1 MDNRNVGTNGVLLQ
15 EQASKPHDAAGGIPQ
30 EARKG
35 RRGDGRREGK
45 GMTSNETTNAPPALA
60 SVGWAALPWRKLEQ
74 SVYRLQKRIYRAS
87 VHGEEW
93 KVHKLQKLLQKSE
106 AARLI
111 AVRRVTQDNQGKNT
125 AGIDGI
131 QSVPPAHR
139 LELAA
144 QIHPR
149 HHKRAKPV
157 RRIWIPKPGKLEKRP
172 LGIPTMKDRASQ
184 ALAKLALEPEW
195 EARFEPNSYGFRPGR
210 GCHDAIEA
218 IFNEIRSKDKY
229 VLDADIQ
236 GCFDHI
242 DHAALLGKLKTY
254 PTMRRLI
261 KGWLKAGVL
270 EGCSFAP
277 SEEGTP
283 QGGVIS
289 PLLANIALDGMER
302 ETEKEFTFRGGKPAL
317 IRYADDFVIL
327 HPTLNGVKKAQKV
340 VEAWLAS
347 IGLNLNPKKTKITHT
362 RVTHDGNV
370 GFDFLGF
377 QVRQYPVGKGHSGKN
392 AHGKPLGFKT
402 LIRPSKGA
410 IKQHNQEVR
419 EIVRKHQNAPQEALI
434 GKLNPVITGWANYHR
449 TAVAKTA
456 FSRCDQQLYGKL
468 RAWARRRHPN
478 KTPGWVAGK
487 YWAVNKSEGWT
498 FKTQQGPVL
507 KKHAATP
514 IVRHVKVRGAAS
526 PYDGNLTYWAQRL
539 KDHPMLKSRTGALL
553 KLQHGKC
560 SFCGLTFRDGDLLE
574 TDHIIPRTLGGDES
588 MKNLQLMHRHCHDQ
602 KTAKDGSLR
611 RGRGISDKDSPIE
624 EPDAVKVAC
633 PVLKGGE

>member
-1 MDNRNVGTNGVLLQ
+1 MN
-15 EQASKPHDAAGGIPQ
+15 
-30 EARKG
+30 
-35 RRGDGRREGK
+35 
-45 GMTSNETTNAPPALA
+45 SNERTKAPLETA
-60 SVGWAALPWRKLEQ
+60 SVDWATLPWRKLEQ
-74 SVYRLQKRIYRAS
+74 GVYRLQKRIYRAS
-87 VHGEEW
+87 VHGEDW

-111 AVRRVTQDNQGKNT
+111 AGRKVTQDNQGKNT

-131 QSVPPAHR
+131 KSIDPAQR
-139 LELAA
+139 LELAT
-144 QIHPR
+144 QMHPR
-149 HHKRAKPV
+149 YRRKAKPV
-157 RRIWIPKPGKLEKRP
+157 RRVWIPKPGKLEKRP
-172 LGIPTMKDRASQ
+172 LGIPTRYDRASQ

-210 GCHDAIEA
+210 GCHDAIGA
-218 IFNEIRSKDKY
+218 IFLEIRCKDKY

-242 DHAALLGKLKTY
+242 DHAALLGKLETY
-254 PTMRRLI
+254 SAMRTLV
-261 KGWLKAGVL
+261 KGWLKAGML
-270 EGCSFAP
+270 EGCSFSP

-302 ETEKEFTFRGGKPAL
+302 ALRAAYATHQKPGVV
-317 IRYADDFVIL
+317 RYADDFVVL
-327 HPTLNGVKKAQKV
+327 HPTLEGVEKARKV
-340 VEAWLAS
+340 VEEWLAS
-347 IGLNLNPKKTKITHT
+347 IGLNLNPKKTKITQTLVIHN
-362 RVTHDGNV
+362 GNV

-377 QVRQYPVGKGHSGKN
+377 NVRQHPVGRYQSRRN
-392 AHGKPLGFKT
+392 PHGKRLGFKT

-419 EIVRKHQNAPQEALI
+419 EIVRQHQNAPQEALI
-434 GKLNPVITGWANYHR
+434 GKLNPVIQGWANYHR
-449 TAVAKTA
+449 TGVAKAA
-456 FSRCDQQLYGKL
+456 FCRCDDQLYGKL

-478 KTPGWVAGK
+478 KTLGWIAGK
-487 YWAVNKSEGWT
+487 YWGVNKGEGWR
-498 FKTQQGPVL
+498 FMTQQGHVL
-507 KKHAATP
+507 RKHAATP
-514 IVRHVKVRGAAS
+514 IKRHVKVRGTAS
-526 PYDGNLTYWAQRL
+526 PYDGNLTYWGQRL

-560 SFCGLTFRDGDLLE
+560 SYCGLTFRDGDLLE
-574 TDHIIPRTLGGDES
+574 TDHSIPRTIGGDES

-611 RGRGISDKDSPIE
+611 QGRGISDKDSPIE

-633 PVLKGGE
+633 PVL

>member
-1 MDNRNVGTNGVLLQ
+1 
-15 EQASKPHDAAGGIPQ
+15 
-30 EARKG
+30 
-35 RRGDGRREGK
+35 
-45 GMTSNETTNAPPALA
+45 MTSKETTEASPAMA
-60 SVGWAALPWRKLEQ
+60 NVDWATLPWRKLEQ
-74 SVYRLQKRIYRAS
+74 YVYRLQKRIYKAS
-87 VHGEEW
+87 EKGEDW
-93 KVHKLQKLLQKSE
+93 KVRKVQKLLQKSE

-111 AVRRVTQDNQGKNT
+111 AVRKVTQDNQGKNT

-131 QSVPPAHR
+131 KSVKPAER

-157 RRIWIPKPGKLEKRP
+157 RRVWIPKPGKLEKRP
-172 LGIPTMKDRASQ
+172 LGIPTMEDRASQ
-184 ALAKLALEPEW
+184 ALAKMALEPEW
-195 EARFEPNSYGFRPGR
+195 EARFEANSYGFRPGR

-218 IFNEIRSKDKY
+218 IFDEIRYKEKY

-242 DHAALLGKLKTY
+242 DQTALLGKLKTY
-254 PTMRRLI
+254 SGMRKLV

-270 EGCSFAP
+270 EGCTFTP

-302 ETEKEFTFRGGKPAL
+302 EVRAAYAAHQKPGVV
-317 IRYADDFVIL
+317 RYADDFVIL
-327 HPTLNGVKKAQKV
+327 HPTLEGVEKARKL
-340 VEAWLAS
+340 VEEWLAP
-347 IGLNLNPKKTKITHT
+347 IGLKLNPKKTSITHT
-362 RVTHDGNV
+362 LAKYDGNV

-377 QVRQYPVGKGHSGKN
+377 NVRQYPVGKNQSGKN
-392 AHGKPLGFKT
+392 THGKPLGFKT
-402 LIRPSKGA
+402 LIKPSKGA

-419 EIVRKHQNAPQEALI
+419 ELVREHQDAPQEALI

-449 TAVAKTA
+449 TGVAKA
-456 FSRCDQQLYGKL
+456 EFSRCDSQLYGKL

-478 KTPGWVAGK
+478 KTPGWIAGK
-487 YWAVNKSEGWT
+487 YWAVDKGEGWT
-498 FKTQQGPVL
+498 FKAQEGHVL

-514 IVRHVKVRGAAS
+514 IVRHVKVRGIAS

-539 KDHPMLKSRTGALL
+539 KNHPMLKSRKGKLL

-560 SFCGLTFRDGDLLE
+560 AYCGLTFREGDVME
-574 TDHIIPRTLGGDES
+574 TDHMIPETLGGDDS

-602 KTAKDGSLR
+602 KTAIDGSNR
-611 RGRGISDKDSPIE
+611 
-624 EPDAVKVAC
+624 
-633 PVLKGGE
+633 KG